1 MTKHTCGYRVVQGRD
16 DPGRDLDEWR
26 ADGTC
31 SYCGSMNPEAL
42 MARIEAGDIELR
54 PTDKSYKVYVR
65 NVGGAPFQQTYRDC
79 PADARCTGPDDCTH
93 WVTREVSETKFYFYH
108 LGDTQRD
115 RFIELFNQ
123 RKIRL
128 GFPGHFYVLPYFC
141 QRGD

>member
-16 DPGRDLDEWR
+16 DPASPFAGSGRDLDEWR

-31 SYCGSMNPEAL
+31 SYCGSLNPEAL
-42 MARIEAGDIELR
+42 MARIEAGDIELV

-65 NVGGAPFQQTYRDC
+65 NAC
-79 PADARCTGPDDCTH
+79 GPDLAP
-93 WVTREVSETKFYFYH
+93 TKFYFYH
-108 LGDTQRD
+108 FTPDQQAW
-115 RFIELFNQ
+115 FIDMLNQ
-123 RKIRL
+123 RRVRL